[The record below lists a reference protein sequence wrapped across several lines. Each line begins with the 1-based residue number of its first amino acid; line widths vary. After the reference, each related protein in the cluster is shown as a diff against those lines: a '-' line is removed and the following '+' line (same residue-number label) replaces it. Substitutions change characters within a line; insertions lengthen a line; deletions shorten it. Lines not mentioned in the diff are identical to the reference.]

1 MSLRR
6 AEVAEAAF
14 GVCLGCAYST
24 SAGPER
30 LKGCCSLWSC
40 SKTNCH
46 SWGLGADITDIRCH
60 LKGLGILLEMSCV
73 VAVSAKV
80 TGSWLGG
87 GLSII
92 DS

>member
-1 MSLRR
+1 MLRQH
-6 AEVAEAAF
+6 
-14 GVCLGCAYST
+14 LG
-24 SAGPER
+24 SAWDVLTAPVLV
-30 LKGCCSLWSC
+30 LKGLRVVVPC
-40 SKTNCH
+40 
-46 SWGLGADITDIRCH
+46 GAVTRRTATVGVWEQNFTVFITDIRCH